1 MWRTLRLKFC
11 MKIVEEKVEKTE
23 DAPKHF
29 RDLGISESR
38 LKILAKNK
46 FEIPTPIQYQA
57 IPIALSGSDV
67 MGIAQ
72 TGTGKTLAF
81 GVPLITRALESNNGG
96 LVVVPTRELAV
107 QVDETIAQLS
117 REAGLRT
124 AVLIG
129 GTSMYAQVQAIRRG
143 ADIII
148 ATPGRLIDHVEQKT
162 LSLSQVGIVVLDE
175 ADRMLDMGFMPQI
188 KRIFNELPVDRQ
200 TMVFSATMP
209 PEITRI
215 ASAHMKLPV
224 RVEMAPAGT
233 TAERVTQELFIVPRE
248 RKLPLLANILN
259 TTEGSTI
266 VFTKTKHGAKRIVAQ
281 VRALGIKAAEIHS
294 NRTLH
299 QRREALE
306 GFKTGRYRV
315 LVATDIA
322 SRGIDVSGIACVIN
336 YDMPN
341 NADDYVH
348 RIGRTARAGAE
359 GHAITFAL
367 PFEQREVRT
376 IERLTRKQIAI
387 TPLPQLP
394 QLPEH
399 VRNAAPRTFDDAPRG
414 RAPRGGFS
422 RGAPRRGVSSAP
434 RRRTDSR
441 PRIR

>member
-29 RDLGISESR
+29 RDLGISESM

-81 GVPLITRALESNNGG
+81 GVPLITRVLESNNGG

-233 TAERVTQELFIVPRE
+233 TAERV
-248 RKLPLLANILN
+248 
-259 TTEGSTI
+259 
-266 VFTKTKHGAKRIVAQ
+266 
-281 VRALGIKAAEIHS
+281 
-294 NRTLH
+294 
-299 QRREALE
+299 
-306 GFKTGRYRV
+306 
-315 LVATDIA
+315 
-322 SRGIDVSGIACVIN
+322 N
-336 YDMPN
+336 YCI
-341 NADDYVH
+341 Y
-348 RIGRTARAGAE
+348 
-359 GHAITFAL
+359 
-367 PFEQREVRT
+367 
-376 IERLTRKQIAI
+376 
-387 TPLPQLP
+387 
-394 QLPEH
+394 
-399 VRNAAPRTFDDAPRG
+399 
-414 RAPRGGFS
+414 
-422 RGAPRRGVSSAP
+422 
-434 RRRTDSR
+434 
-441 PRIR
+441 

>member
-1 MWRTLRLKFC
+1 
-11 MKIVEEKVEKTE
+11 
-23 DAPKHF
+23 
-29 RDLGISESR
+29 
-38 LKILAKNK
+38 
-46 FEIPTPIQYQA
+46 
-57 IPIALSGSDV
+57 

-81 GVPLITRALESNNGG
+81 GVPLITRVSQTNKGG
-96 LVVVPTRELAV
+96 LVVVPTRELAL
-107 QVDETIAQLS
+107 QVEETIARLS
-117 REAGLRT
+117 RDMGLHT

-148 ATPGRLIDHVEQKT
+148 ATPGRLIDHLEQKT
-162 LSLSQVGIVVLDE
+162 LTLNNVGVVVLDE

-188 KRIFNELPVDRQ
+188 RRIFDVLPLDRQ

-215 ASAHMKLPV
+215 ASSHMKLPV

-259 TTEGSTI
+259 TSEGATI

-281 VRALGIKAAEIHS
+281 IRALGIKAAEIHS

-322 SRGIDVSGIACVIN
+322 SRGIDVSGIACVVN
-336 YDMPN
+336 YDMPS

-376 IERLTRKQIAI
+376 IERLTRKQIPVSPVPHLEA
-387 TPLPQLP
+387 LPA
-394 QLPEH
+394 H
-399 VRNAAPRTFDDAPRG
+399 VQNAAPKFEAEPR
-414 RAPRGGFS
+414 RPRSFS
-422 RGAPRRGVSSAP
+422 RSAP
-434 RRRTDSR
+434 RARTPHRGPTSGYRSR
-441 PRIR
+441 SR